1 MAFCGCRL
9 GHLVRIPVPRMSAA
23 LLNKRSALIV
33 YGWLVVLT
41 LLEVAVIWSGMPK
54 HVGLVVMGLTTFSK
68 VMMIGLY
75 FMHVMHDRPI
85 AWLLPTA
92 PVVLGI
98 IFVLALFPDLVYRLP
113 LLFR

>member
-1 MAFCGCRL
+1 
-9 GHLVRIPVPRMSAA
+9 MSASV

-41 LLEVAVIWSGMPK
+41 VLEVVVIWSGMPK
-54 HVGLVVMGLTTFSK
+54 QAGLIVMGLTTLSK

-85 AWLLPTA
+85 AWLLPA
-92 PVVLGI
+92 VPVVLGI
-98 IFVLALFPDLVYRLP
+98 IFVVALFPDLVYHLP
-113 LLFR
+113 LIFQ